1 MVSRAFG
8 RLACFRVRLSNY
20 DRAGDVHNQKM
31 SGWAGERKRVFQISK
46 RAVCHTQVLLNR
58 QRTFHADTRPGNNE
72 ARSTRYR
79 WLADKVI
86 YLFK

>member
-1 MVSRAFG
+1 MCMCVRVCVSHTSVVIT
-8 RLACFRVRLSNY
+8 VRELFT
-20 DRAGDVHNQKM
+20 QTL
-31 SGWAGERKRVFQISK
+31 ER
-46 RAVCHTQVLLNR
+46 
-58 QRTFHADTRPGNNE
+58 GNNE